1 MDNKYLERL
10 IQRLIKEAPVDY
22 GDYPERMDPRVQSSI
37 EDPEGLYAKN
47 RSFRQGVSDVE
58 RIAGKRFKEI
68 VDSVKRYYG
77 TEENIT
83 DPSVKRAIQIE
94 QMGAVGQVMSLET
107 SQNREALRDL
117 AVEISAKERGHMSPN
132 ITMSQSLKQKIITK
146 KPGENGGVIYEFP
159 YFNMLTFLGEQPID
173 PGSFQMKPKENKK
186 LDLPANFSFDV
197 DELTPDEIRQ
207 LEIEKRN
214 VINALIQGSGKR
226 GQFAYQLYKD
236 RLDEI
241 NPRLYALY
249 NKIMSANDLMYFTD
263 QQLIDSLGGNAAGES
278 GKLNGGDDEDED
290 EDEEFDDSD
299 GENDVDTYYG
309 NGQIF
314 PILLHELDKSF
325 KMVTSREQWRGMDP
339 SMAQDI
345 MGQTDNML
353 NEPAQFRVG
362 GELVRKLRTL
372 LPYELMDADG
382 RKYEPYFE
390 KILYSIPAEEFLKN
404 VIANVVSD
412 NENDNNK
419 AKRKFEE
426 ILKDAKIQY
435 DKFNNENDDEDEP
448 GYDEDDDDILK
459 QLGL

>member
-83 DPSVKRAIQIE
+83 DPSVKRAIQME
-94 QMGAVGQVMSLET
+94 QMAAVREVMSLEN

-117 AVEISAKERGHMSPN
+117 AVEISAKERGHMSPD
-132 ITMSQSLKQKIITK
+132 ITMSQSLKQKTITK

-173 PGSFQMKPKENKK
+173 PGAFQMKPKESKK

-236 RLDEI
+236 RLDKI
-241 NPRLYALY
+241 NPRLYSLY

-263 QQLIDSLGGNAAGES
+263 QQLIDTLGGNAAGAS
-278 GKLNGGDDEDED
+278 GKLDGGLTP
-290 EDEEFDDSD
+290 
-299 GENDVDTYYG
+299 GLTMWAG
-309 NGQIF
+309 
-314 PILLHELDKSF
+314 P
-325 KMVTSREQWRGMDP
+325 SREQWRGMDP
-339 SMAQDI
+339 SMAHDI